1 VGSGLLALGL
11 LRLPRIEWSL
21 SVTGA
26 ALLYRG
32 LRGYCAV
39 FHALGI
45 DRATDEQGRRGDLGV
60 KVEREVSMEDGMFP
74 SIGMVW
80 GETRRKRAG
89 TEMEEMKSK
98 KAVDPQDV
106 RMLQ

>member
-1 VGSGLLALGL
+1 
-11 LRLPRIEWSL
+11 
-21 SVTGA
+21 
-26 ALLYRG
+26 
-32 LRGYCAV
+32 
-39 FHALGI
+39 
-45 DRATDEQGRRGDLGV
+45 
-60 KVEREVSMEDGMFP
+60 MFP

>member
-60 KVEREVSMEDGMFP
+60 KVEREASMEESAERIYGFWRDGRSLP
-74 SIGMVW
+74 PIRPNLESV
-80 GETRRKRAG
+80 T
-89 TEMEEMKSK
+89 
-98 KAVDPQDV
+98 V
-106 RMLQ
+106 